1 MKEADKKRSSGGDW
15 NGKSEVEVTDVKT
28 LDRFLNMV
36 IGVFVGVFIGHGI
49 YVFWDFKA
57 HPDLYAMQSAP
68 WYTSI
73 LFYGVATA
81 VVLVIAIIIKLI
93 IRQKLKQH

>member
-1 MKEADKKRSSGGDW
+1 M
-15 NGKSEVEVTDVKT
+15 KT
-28 LDRFLNMV
+28 LNWILNII
-36 IGVFVGVFIGHGI
+36 IGTVVGFFIGHGI
-49 YVFWDFKA
+49 YVFWDYKV

-73 LFYGVATA
+73 IFAGIETA

-93 IRQKLKQH
+93 IRQKLKRQ

>member
-1 MKEADKKRSSGGDW
+1 M
-15 NGKSEVEVTDVKT
+15 KT
-28 LDRFLNMV
+28 LNQVLNII
-36 IGVFVGVFIGHGI
+36 IGAVVGVFIGHGI
-49 YVFWDFKA
+49 YVFWDFKT

-73 LFYGVATA
+73 LFVGIETA

-93 IRQKLKQH
+93 IRQKLKQQ

>member
-1 MKEADKKRSSGGDW
+1 MKM
-15 NGKSEVEVTDVKT
+15 
-28 LDRFLNMV
+28 LDRIMNTV
-36 IGVFVGVFIGHGI
+36 IGAFVGVFIGHGI
-49 YVFWDFKA
+49 YVFWDFKV

-73 LFYGVATA
+73 LLYGIATA

-93 IRQKLKQH
+93 IRQKLKQQ